1 MQCQVV
7 HACGARTSAV
17 RTGAELRAVLAEGL
31 ALRSTVETQA
41 NPISSRSHA
50 ICALRFGAAD
60 GAAAAAEGAGGRAEA
75 ILRLVDLAG
84 SERNYETHQ
93 MASREFA
100 RDSAAINKGLMALK
114 DCFHAAAR
122 ARGAKG
128 GGAAPPSATAP
139 GRGRIPYR
147 SAMLTRVLRGCFAD
161 ADHRTA
167 IVAAVA
173 PGAESILHTLNTM
186 VRPPLLR
193 RCCPAPP
200 PLLPLRPP
208 SLHPQPH
215 TLLPHPHPPAT
226 ALQPS
231 SPGPPSFSRSPPSPP
246 PHPPAAPRQEHV
258 SLMAPHLSQASCE
271 VDVPMCGDGSA
282 AGSWQGTAVHEW
294 SAQQVLEWLA
304 SADGGRFS
312 DVVVPPGIDGRGL
325 LGMNARRLTQMAES
339 GQAAGRTVGE
349 LPAAA
354 AGDRS
359 LQAKVR
365 TAIFHA
371 LRDAQRMEGQGR
383 GVARACA

>member
-1 MQCQVV
+1 MRSQVV

-50 ICALRFGAAD
+50 ICALRFGTPD
-60 GAAAAAEGAGGRAEA
+60 GAAAADGEGGRAEA
-75 ILRLVDLAG
+75 TLRLVDLAG

-122 ARGAKG
+122 ARGAKPAPD
-128 GGAAPPSATAP
+128 GAAPPSAAAAV
-139 GRGRIPYR
+139 RGRIPYR

-161 ADHRTA
+161 AEHRTA

-186 VRPPLLR
+186 VRPPPTLLT
-193 RCCPAPP
+193 PHHAAAPP
-200 PLLPLRPP
+200 SIHTHTP
-208 SLHPQPH
+208 SPPH
-215 TLLPHPHPPAT
+215 T
-226 ALQPS
+226 PS
-231 SPGPPSFSRSPPSPP
+231 SPSPSPSPP
-246 PHPPAAPRQEHV
+246 VPTFLASAVAHPCPPPRQEHV

-312 DVVVPPGIDGRGL
+312 HVVVPPGIEGRGL
-325 LGMNARRLTQMAES
+325 LGMNARRLTEMAES
-339 GQAAGRTVGE
+339 GHAAGRN
-349 LPAAA
+349 
-354 AGDRS
+354 AGDLPQDAAWYLS
-359 LQAKVR
+359 AQAKVGR
-365 TAIFHA
+365 AIFLA